1 MMHINDLTA
10 FCVAHYVCATFEM
23 LVGQFKKYDLT
34 RWRVE
39 VDITQI
45 LVSKRHYRG
54 IILAKM

>member
-10 FCVAHYVCATFEM
+10 FCVAHYVCATFKM
-23 LVGQFKKYDLT
+23 LVGQFKKDDLT

-45 LVSKRHYRG
+45 LVSKT
-54 IILAKM
+54 